1 MRLEL
6 PVLLS
11 PRLGQIVR
19 IVIDADAPG
28 DFAADQKTNGVAKF
42 SRRLPEIRDVGAD
55 SEVLVSQAE
64 RTSVV
69 DAHARGCQCV
79 RRDSANDSGRGVRRM
94 TTV

>member
-28 DFAADQKTNGVAKF
+28 DFAADHKTNGVAKF
-42 SRRLPEIRDVGAD
+42 SKRLPEIRDECAA
-55 SEVLVSQAE
+55 SEFLVSQAE
-64 RTSVV
+64 RTTVV
-69 DAHARGCQCV
+69 DAHARRCQCV
-79 RRDSANDSGRGVRRM
+79 VETQRM
-94 TTV
+94 TPDAE

>member
-42 SRRLPEIRDVGAD
+42 SGVYQKYAMWAPTAKSSSRRP
-55 SEVLVSQAE
+55 
-64 RTSVV
+64 
-69 DAHARGCQCV
+69 
-79 RRDSANDSGRGVRRM
+79 SGRLLSMHTRVDVSAFVETQRM
-94 TTV
+94 TPDAE